1 MAVNENGNLLDD
13 GGNLVVD
20 HVWGNMPMQPNDVR
34 IENGGELLDIDLD
47 NHVIA
52 YAGWNGCHVVS
63 TDYGLITCGN
73 CQASIGGE
81 VTE

>member
-1 MAVNENGNLLDD
+1 MAHLVTIDDADGN
-13 GGNLVVD
+13 V
-20 HVWGNMPMQPNDVR
+20 
-34 IENGGELLDIDLD
+34 IDARWYCSD
-47 NHVIA
+47 A
-52 YAGWNGCHVVS
+52 CARADFSYAGWNGCHVVS